1 MSWIAFVR
9 SPAVIGLSQLV
20 HSIQSATFGII
31 LAPHA
36 AQMTLIAPERTCWAN
51 SARLNSFFA
60 GGFVNI

>member
-36 AQMTLIAPERTCWAN
+36 AQMTLIAPERTCWAIPP
-51 SARLNSFFA
+51 
-60 GGFVNI
+60 G

>member
-1 MSWIAFVR
+1 MR
-9 SPAVIGLSQLV
+9 LLAVIGLSQLV

-51 SARLNSFFA
+51 SARLNSVFA
-60 GGFVNI
+60 GGFVSI

>member
-1 MSWIAFVR
+1 MDRFC
-9 SPAVIGLSQLV
+9 AVAGRHRLSQLV

-60 GGFVNI
+60 GGFVHI